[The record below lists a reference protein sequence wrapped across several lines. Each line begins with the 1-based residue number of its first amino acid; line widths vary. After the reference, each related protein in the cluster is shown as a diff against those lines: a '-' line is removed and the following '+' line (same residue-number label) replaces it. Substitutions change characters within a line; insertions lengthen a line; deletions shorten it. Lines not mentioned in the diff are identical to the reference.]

1 MLTLIRD
8 KLKTWAI
15 IFLVVLIAIPLIF
28 LGVGDYGTNQE
39 KYAFK
44 IDDQEVSKAIVL
56 QEMRQFKDVLRKNY
70 QGTIPPI
77 YTDQFIK
84 EITVDNLVRR
94 NIENQISR
102 DLGLVLS
109 DESVIDDIKNTSSF
123 RDENGF
129 NSKLYKQRLF
139 MINMNPEIY
148 EQFVYQKGT
157 REQLR
162 GTITE
167 TAILSI
173 NDKKININSQYHKKN
188 GKLFMLKQN
197 EMKNN
202 ISLNLDEIN
211 NYYEKNKESFL
222 SNESADF
229 EYIRLTKKDFI
240 ESVKINND
248 ELKSEYNSNL
258 ENGKYKLEDI
268 YEINHLVFPI
278 SQNRQSVLAKAEE
291 SMNKLKNNISF
302 SKIAEDYNVSD
313 DTKKNKGYIGKI
325 TLSELPDVIK
335 LNIIKL
341 NINDIN
347 LIQSEKNAIHII
359 KLISKT
365 SGSNKKFEQVKNE
378 INNQLSNKIGTDK
391 YFRILDK
398 IKNELYT
405 DKKSLSEVAKK
416 YEINIVKTPRIDR
429 FYIDEVLN
437 NNVISKLFSE
447 ISTNK
452 LYSPIY
458 ISNDDVLLVFSN
470 NYYPPEQL
478 SINDSE
484 TAIRALLT
492 TQKTKEELSKKAAL
506 TLNNLNNGLNQSYD
520 KFSIYMYDKV
530 YSNEIIEVI
539 KNQGITDNFISTKT
553 KSGDYVFVKIDSI
566 VEDLDKKKIEDDNFM
581 DYLENTQ
588 SESDY
593 NNLYVSKYND
603 YDIDINTEFLNQ

>member
-1 MLTLIRD
+1 
-8 KLKTWAI
+8 
-15 IFLVVLIAIPLIF
+15 
-28 LGVGDYGTNQE
+28 
-39 KYAFK
+39 
-44 IDDQEVSKAIVL
+44 
-56 QEMRQFKDVLRKNY
+56 
-70 QGTIPPI
+70 
-77 YTDQFIK
+77 
-84 EITVDNLVRR
+84 
-94 NIENQISR
+94 
-102 DLGLVLS
+102 
-109 DESVIDDIKNTSSF
+109 
-123 RDENGF
+123 
-129 NSKLYKQRLF
+129 
-139 MINMNPEIY
+139 MNPEIY